1 MKSYSGYK
9 IELEDINAKM
19 MALKAFLMNEIYDLR
34 QEIEKRDKNFSKNNR
49 SIEEMKSKLQ
59 CYERENQTLKDENAS
74 KKNIIETILNQN
86 NELIK
91 LNNSICNRNQTGIDK
106 DTTIKSS
113 ELPKQNDFQ
122 RPRKT
127 NKRYTPEKVSTTDT
141 FISPNRF
148 GNLFYDASIKDTEE
162 KTDDYFT
169 NQESVQFGNNIAVQK
184 KKKNENIKNNW
195 RPLVVPNNHP
205 ENQTVYTRKSVVPG
219 EKSYSDALIENEKKE
234 NHDKNDN
241 HNIKIFTDSIPKEIK
256 VKELKEQIRHGHAR
270 VHSFPGATSKQ
281 LLHYLDVNI
290 EDSTDTVLIHIGV
303 NDILQSVSNMDRLL
317 LNVREMVRKCRFFG
331 VKNMF
336 VSGLEYTRRIRVNIL
351 NDIQKKLVDICR
363 EMNVYYIDNTNIK
376 GVSLFKDSLHL
387 LDSGKKKFS

>member
-1 MKSYSGYK
+1 
-9 IELEDINAKM
+9 
-19 MALKAFLMNEIYDLR
+19 
-34 QEIEKRDKNFSKNNR
+34 
-49 SIEEMKSKLQ
+49 MKSKLQ
-59 CYERENQTLKDENAS
+59 CYERENQTLKDENVS

-106 DTTIKSS
+106 DTTITSS
-113 ELPKQNDFQ
+113 EPPKQNDFQ

-127 NKRYTPEKVSTTDT
+127 SNRYTPEKVSTIDT

-148 GNLFYDASIKDTEE
+148 GNLFYDASIKDTKE

-169 NQESVQFGNNIAVQK
+169 NQEIVQFGNKIAVQ
-184 KKKNENIKNNW
+184 KKKNENIKNNR

-241 HNIKIFTDSIPKEIK
+241 HNIKIFTDSIPKGIK
-256 VKELKEQIRHGHAR
+256 VKELNEQIRHGHAR

-281 LLHYLDVNI
+281 LLHYLDVII
-290 EDSTDTVLIHIGV
+290 EDITDT
-303 NDILQSVSNMDRLL
+303 D
-317 LNVREMVRKCRFFG
+317 C
-331 VKNMF
+331 
-336 VSGLEYTRRIRVNIL
+336 
-351 NDIQKKLVDICR
+351 
-363 EMNVYYIDNTNIK
+363 IDPYRCQ
-376 GVSLFKDSLHL
+376 
-387 LDSGKKKFS
+387 